1 MRNLRTKK
9 NNPIQ
14 FILLAVVSLGLSL
27 SSFCAIAQSKVEFQ
41 QSIFNEAWLLKNTK
55 QYEAAVF
62 KKDTATQ
69 IQALINIAYFYGT
82 QAKYKNSY
90 DKLWQA
96 LTLAEDSRN
105 LSAIS
110 LINQKIGRHYG
121 YYRRKEEALTYFQ
134 KAIDAGQEL
143 IKRDSTQRPILANTY
158 HQMCSFYRD
167 LGDVMMQKR
176 YIDSCSKYVNPKINT
191 NLPTFLGMERAVVL
205 TKEKKYA
212 AAEQLFDQ
220 HFNEVYENFRT
231 YIVLYAYYQGVNYYH
246 LKQASKAKQ
255 KLKQALEVANTYN
268 AHLDFSPKIYQMLAQ
283 IALEE
288 GNYAQGVEMLNQM
301 AKVNFDFFDSRSSR
315 NESLLEIQ
323 DAQRRDKENQAK
335 RMQLLELNELKN
347 AQKTLFFQR
356 AVLILGILLLALAAA
371 FYVKNLTQQY
381 ELEKKLTQRKQEV
394 EFEKVRE
401 MIELKNKELALSTL
415 KLIEKTELVDDF
427 AVSLKNKH
435 WQAEPKELKQFIK
448 SWDLSVNKNWAEFQS
463 RFTSINNTFYTRLHE
478 KFPHLSASDD
488 KLCAL
493 IKLKLSSKEI
503 SRLLGLSNESVHTKR
518 SRLRS
523 KLGLARDVNLTEFL
537 DRF

>member
-1 MRNLRTKK
+1 MNKK
-9 NNPIQ
+9 SSYVQ
-14 FILLAVVSLGLSL
+14 FIVSAAVIFGFFL
-27 SSFCAIAQSKVEFQ
+27 SSFCTVAQSKAEFH
-41 QSIFNEAWLLKNTK
+41 QSILNTEWLLKNTK
-55 QYEAAVF
+55 KYEAAVL

-90 DKLWQA
+90 DRLWQA
-96 LTLAEDSRN
+96 LKLAETSKN
-105 LSAIS
+105 LSAIAS
-110 LINQKIGRHYG
+110 INQKIGRHYG
-121 YYRRKEEALTYFQ
+121 YYRRKEAALTYFQ
-134 KAIDAGQEL
+134 KAIDTGREL
-143 IKRDSTQRPILANTY
+143 MKQDSTQQAILANTY

-167 LGDVMMQKR
+167 LGDVVMQKR

-205 TKEKKYA
+205 TEERKYA

-220 HFNEVYENFRT
+220 HFNEVNENFHT
-231 YIVLYAYYQGVNYYH
+231 YLVLYAYYQGVNYYH
-246 LKQASKAKQ
+246 LKQANKAKQ
-255 KLKQALEVANTYN
+255 KLMQALEVANTYN

-288 GNYAQGVEMLNQM
+288 GKYEQGIEMLNQM
-301 AKVNFDFFDSRSSR
+301 TKINFDFFDSRSTR

-323 DAQRRDKENQAK
+323 DAQRRDKENQQK
-335 RMQLLELNELKN
+335 RMQLLELSELKN

-356 AVLILGILLLALAAA
+356 AVLVLGILLLSLAAV
-371 FYVKNLTQQY
+371 FYVKNLTQKY
-381 ELEKKLTQRKQEV
+381 ELEKKLTQKKQEV

-401 MIELKNKELALSTL
+401 IIELKNKELALSTL
-415 KLIEKTELVDDF
+415 KLIEKAELVDDF
-427 AVSLKNKH
+427 AASLKNKN
-435 WQAEPKELKQFIK
+435 WRAESKDLKQFIK

-463 RFTSINNTFYTRLHE
+463 RFTSINNTFYARLHE
-478 KFPHLSASDD
+478 EFPHLSASDD

-523 KLGLARDVNLTEFL
+523 KLGLEREINLTEFL